1 MQSKAVFWSQRRHW
15 THLFLSSSQ
24 LVVLSENTDR
34 SQKYTLFQVFIRDGS
49 SNNFLLRCWQVPW
62 QIWFKACRRDM
73 ECTSGCDSG
82 SEDCCVPAVLILRV
96 TGVCLGYL
104 SLATNPWPS
113 GQNIEAESILKL
125 RNFRILHTCC
135 LSLLSVGALSTM
147 TNTKSNL
154 GKKGLVQVTDPQS
167 LLRKSKA
174 GACSRNRE
182 GSLLTAFPSLAF
194 SASFFYITL
203 VHLPRGGIVP
213 SWLGPPTSINN

>member
-34 SQKYTLFQVFIRDGS
+34 SQKYTLSQVFIRDGS
-49 SNNFLLRCWQVPW
+49 SNNFLLKCWQVPW
-62 QIWFKACRRDM
+62 QTWFKACRRDM
-73 ECTSGCDSG
+73 ECASGRDSG
-82 SEDCCVPAVLILRV
+82 PEDCCVPAVLILRV

-113 GQNIEAESILKL
+113 AQNVESESILKL
-125 RNFRILHTCC
+125 RNFRILHTYC

-154 GKKGLVQVTDPQS
+154 GRRGFSSGDRSSIS
-167 LLRKSKA
+167 LHR
-174 GACSRNRE
+174 GNSRQE
-182 GSLLTAFPSLAF
+182 LAVETEKDHCLLPS
-194 SASFFYITL
+194 
-203 VHLPRGGIVP
+203 
-213 SWLGPPTSINN
+213 PP